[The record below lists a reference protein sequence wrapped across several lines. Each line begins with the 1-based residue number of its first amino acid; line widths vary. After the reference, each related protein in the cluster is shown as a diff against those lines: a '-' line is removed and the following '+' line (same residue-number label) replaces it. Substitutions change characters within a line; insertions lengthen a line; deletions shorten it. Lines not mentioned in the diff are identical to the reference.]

1 MFLTT
6 LVKKFFKSQ
15 DSYNNLPSYYKS
27 FDFKSLEDILGYK
40 IYNPHLYV
48 QAFSHKSFGEFPTN
62 HLKSNERLEFL
73 GDSVLN
79 LVVSEDL
86 YNRLSNE
93 EEGILTKI
101 RSNLVK
107 KESLTEV
114 AEKLQFINFML
125 YDKKL
130 IHESDEG
137 KKTIISDAV
146 EAFIGAIFLDRGF
159 EEAKKFIKK
168 WIIIPNFTSQD
179 SFIDTNYKGQLLE
192 FVHSKKLPIPIYKV
206 VKEEGPEH
214 DKRFTIEVYLK
225 DVSLGEGFGKTKK
238 SAEQIAAKT
247 ALDALQSDDSLIV
260 IENN

>member
-1 MFLTT
+1 MFLID
-6 LVKKFFKSQ
+6 LVKNLFLKQS
-15 DSYNNLPSYYKS
+15 SYNNLPDYYKS
-27 FDFKSLEDILGYK
+27 FDFKSLESILGYK
-40 IYNPHLYV
+40 IIHPALYLK
-48 QAFSHKSFGEFPTN
+48 AFSHKSFAEFFSD

-79 LVVSEDL
+79 LIVSEVL
-86 YNRLSNE
+86 FKKLINE

-114 AEKLQFINFML
+114 AEKLNLIRFMF

-130 IHESDEG
+130 INESDEG

-146 EAFIGAIFLDRGF
+146 EAFIGAIYLDQGLDA
-159 EEAKKFIKK
+159 AKRFINT
-168 WIIIPNFTSQD
+168 WIIEPNFENNV

-192 FVHSKKLPIPIYKV
+192 FVHSKKLPIPAYKV

-225 DVSLGEGFGKTKK
+225 DTSLGLGYGKTKK
-238 SAEQIAAKT
+238 SAEQIAAKI
-247 ALDALQSDDSLIV
+247 ALETLQHDESLIL